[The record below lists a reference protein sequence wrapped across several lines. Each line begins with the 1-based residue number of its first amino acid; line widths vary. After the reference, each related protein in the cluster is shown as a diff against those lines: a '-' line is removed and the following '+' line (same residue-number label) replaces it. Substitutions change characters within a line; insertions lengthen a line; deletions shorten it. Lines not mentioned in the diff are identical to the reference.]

1 MDMYKAAVI
10 GDRDSILGFK
20 AIGIDTFDEKNNNP
34 AEIIKK
40 LAAENYAVVFITE
53 DVLLK
58 VEESIKRYSDT
69 PLPAIIPIPGNKGS
83 KGLGMAN
90 IRKAAEK
97 AIGADIL
104 FNDK

>member
-1 MDMYKAAVI
+1 MYKAAVI

-20 AIGIDTFDEKNNNP
+20 ALGIDVYDEKHVN
-34 AEIIKK
+34 ASEIVRK
-40 LAAENYAVVFITE
+40 LAEDNYAVVFVTE
-53 DVLLK
+53 DILYRVDDAMK
-58 VEESIKRYSDT
+58 KYSDT
-69 PLPAIIPIPGNKGS
+69 PLPAIIPIPSNKGS
-83 KGLGMAN
+83 KGLGMEN

>member
-1 MDMYKAAVI
+1 MYKAAVI

-20 AIGIDTFDEKNNNP
+20 ALGIDIFDEKKVNP
-34 AEIIKK
+34 GEIIKK
-40 LAAENYAVVFITE
+40 LAVENYAVIFITE
-53 DVLLK
+53 DILYRVDDAMK
-58 VEESIKRYSDT
+58 KYSDT

-83 KGLGMAN
+83 KGLGMEN

-104 FNDK
+104 FKDK

>member
-1 MDMYKAAVI
+1 MYKAAVI

-20 AIGIDTFDEKNNNP
+20 ALGIDVYDEKKVNP
-34 AEIIKK
+34 SDIIKK
-40 LAAENYAVVFITE
+40 LAEDNYAVVFITE
-53 DVLLK
+53 DILYRVDDAMK
-58 VEESIKRYSDT
+58 KYSDT
-69 PLPAIIPIPGNKGS
+69 PLPAIIPIPSNKGS

>member
-1 MDMYKAAVI
+1 MYKAAVI

-20 AIGIDTFDEKNNNP
+20 ALGIDVFDIRKVNP
-34 AEIIKK
+34 GELLADLAERH
-40 LAAENYAVVFITE
+40 YAVVFVTE
-53 DVLLK
+53 DILYRIEAELEK
-58 VEESIKRYSDT
+58 YSAS

-83 KGLGMAN
+83 MGLGMEN

-104 FNDK
+104 FNDN

>member
-1 MDMYKAAVI
+1 MYKAAVI

-20 AIGIDTFDEKNNNP
+20 ALGIDVFDEKHVKP
-34 AEIIKK
+34 TELIRDLAEK
-40 LAAENYAVVFITE
+40 NYAVVFITE
-53 DVLLK
+53 DILYRIDDAVRK
-58 VEESIKRYSDT
+58 YSDT
-69 PLPAIIPIPGNKGS
+69 PLPAIIPIPSNKGS
-83 KGLGMAN
+83 KGLGMEN

>member
-1 MDMYKAAVI
+1 MYKAAVI

-20 AIGIDTFDEKNNNP
+20 ALGIDVFDEKHVKP
-34 AEIIKK
+34 SEIIKE
-40 LAAENYAVVFITE
+40 LAANNYAVVFITE
-53 DVLLK
+53 DILYRADDAIRK
-58 VEESIKRYSDT
+58 YSDSA
-69 PLPAIIPIPGNKGS
+69 LPAIIPIPSNKGS
-83 KGLGMAN
+83 KGLGMEN

>member
-1 MDMYKAAVI
+1 MYKAAVI

-20 AIGIDTFDEKNNNP
+20 ALGIDVFDEKHTKP
-34 AEIIKK
+34 GEIVKELAEK
-40 LAAENYAVVFITE
+40 NYAVVFVTE
-53 DVLLK
+53 DILYRIEDAMEK
-58 VEESIKRYSDT
+58 YSDS

-83 KGLGMAN
+83 KGLGMNN

>member
-1 MDMYKAAVI
+1 MYKTAVI

-20 AIGIDTFDEKNNNP
+20 AIGMDVFDVHGKKVSKVLSECAKNQ
-34 AEIIKK
+34 
-40 LAAENYAVVFITE
+40 YAVIFITE
-53 DVLLK
+53 DILHM
-58 VEESIKRYSDT
+58 VEDEIEKYSEA

-83 KGLGMAN
+83 KGLGMGN

-104 FNDK
+104 FNDN

>member
-1 MDMYKAAVI
+1 MYKAAVI

-20 AIGIDTFDEKNNNP
+20 ALGIDVFDEKHAKP
-34 AEIIKK
+34 GEIIEE
-40 LAAENYAVVFITE
+40 LAEKNYAVVFVTE
-53 DVLLK
+53 DILYR
-58 VEESIKRYSDT
+58 VEEAMVKFSDS

-83 KGLGMAN
+83 KGLGMNN
-90 IRKAAEK
+90 IKKAAEK

>member
-1 MDMYKAAVI
+1 MYKAAVI

-20 AIGIDTFDEKNNNP
+20 ALGIDVFDEKHIDLTETIKEL
-34 AEIIKK
+34 AES
-40 LAAENYAVVFITE
+40 NYAVVFVTE
-53 DVLLK
+53 DILYRA
-58 VEESIKRYSDT
+58 EEAIKRYSDT
-69 PLPAIIPIPGNKGS
+69 PLPAIIPIPGNKGTL
-83 KGLGMAN
+83 GLGMKN